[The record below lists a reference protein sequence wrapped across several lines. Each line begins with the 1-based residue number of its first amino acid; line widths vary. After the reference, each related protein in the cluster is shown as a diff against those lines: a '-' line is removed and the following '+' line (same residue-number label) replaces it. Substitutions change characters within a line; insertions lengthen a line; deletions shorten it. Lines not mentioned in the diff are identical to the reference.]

1 MSIAVAKQKAASVV
15 TMATEAKR
23 MLPPLCQILKALC
36 CSPECCSVNGRLMPS
51 SVIGAFG
58 AVQIMVGLFNIGL
71 GPGRTSMH
79 PEDFTDLKAA
89 YWLGAVYIAAG
100 SVSVFADRFPS
111 RCLVGFAVFMNIAGS
126 IFAVVGVVLYA
137 IDLGEPPLSTWCDQ
151 NLYDENCRML
161 AHYAQVILKG
171 KTGSVP
177 LTKLNIKCRDEGR
190 LMIGMDVTL
199 IILSCLQLCVCIGFS
214 VLGINALLGRGKVKI
229 MIRRDVADGENY
241 QPVLKEVTSPGA

>member
-161 AHYAQVILKG
+161 AHYAQ
-171 KTGSVP
+171 
-177 LTKLNIKCRDEGR
+177 R

-214 VLGINALLGRGKVKI
+214 VLGINALLGRGK
-229 MIRRDVADGENY
+229 DVADGENY